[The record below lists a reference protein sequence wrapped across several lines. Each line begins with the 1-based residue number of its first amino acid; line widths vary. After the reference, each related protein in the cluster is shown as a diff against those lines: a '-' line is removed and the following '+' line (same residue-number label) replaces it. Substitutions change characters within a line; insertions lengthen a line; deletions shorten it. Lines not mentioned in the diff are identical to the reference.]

1 MKRWWYAHRVV
12 YAIPHALTVVQE
24 LFEEPDT
31 DSQKD
36 DRRQAQ
42 MYDDRTLLREMRDSI
57 SNLISEDPNRHVLMC
72 PVFFP
77 INLFIDI
84 LPT

>member
-1 MKRWWYAHRVV
+1 M
-12 YAIPHALTVVQE
+12 YAILHALTVVQE
-24 LFEEPDT
+24 LFDEPDT
-31 DSQKD
+31 VSRED

-42 MYDDRTLLREMRDSI
+42 MYDDSTLLREMRDSI
-57 SNLISEDPNRHVLMC
+57 SVLISEDPNRHVLMC
-72 PVFFP
+72 PGFFP